1 MPLEAPANPFSAAN
15 PIKVWRL
22 CRAVHAASAFSGEG
36 ARRFGGRW
44 NSRGTPMVY
53 TSSSLALAAIELF
66 VHLEP
71 SQAPIDLVAVSATL
85 PEGEPAR
92 TLAPTE
98 IPSDWRSDPSRP
110 RSLGDEWLR
119 SGASLALRVPSVP
132 IPIEW
137 NVLINPQHPRFSHL
151 QIDPP
156 QPFVFDERMFQAT
169 TI

>member
-1 MPLEAPANPFSAAN
+1 MPLEAPAIPFPAGN

-22 CRAVHAASAFSGEG
+22 CRAVHVESAFSGEG

-71 SQAPIDLVAVSATL
+71 SQAPGDLVAISATL

-92 TLAPTE
+92 TLTLSELPT
-98 IPSDWRSDPSRP
+98 DWRSGESGP
-110 RSLGDEWLR
+110 RDLGDEWIR

-137 NVLINPQHPRFSHL
+137 NVLINPVHPRMGEL
-151 QIDPP
+151 IVDPP
-156 QPFVFDERMFQAT
+156 QPFVFDERMFQAAT
-169 TI
+169 K

>member
-1 MPLEAPANPFSAAN
+1 MPLEAPAYPFPAPN

-22 CRAVHAASAFSGEG
+22 CRAVHAAGAFSGEG

-71 SQAPIDLVAVSATL
+71 SQAPGDLVAIAATL

-92 TLAPTE
+92 ALAPSE
-98 IPSDWRSDPSRP
+98 LPSDWRSDESGP
-110 RSLGDEWLR
+110 RNLGDEWIR
-119 SGASLALRVPSVP
+119 SAASLALRVPSVP

-137 NVLINPQHPRFSHL
+137 NVLINPQHPRFRDL
-151 QIDPP
+151 QIDLP
-156 QPFVFDERMFQAT
+156 QPFVFDARMFQAAK
-169 TI
+169 